1 MPSCVHTPARTTIS
15 LKFFLSQVAKQLSI
29 IGDEIEFGQVTS
41 NGQVLQP
48 GGRRPAIVELLRKVV
63 TSFNLKHGAF
73 VVLCAGLVCRA
84 NIILQKM

>member
-29 IGDEIEFGQVTS
+29 IGDEIEFGQFTS
-41 NGQVLQP
+41 NGQVLEL

-63 TSFNLKHGAF
+63 TTFRLKHGVF
-73 VVLCAGLVCRA
+73 VVFCAGLVLRT
-84 NIILQKM
+84 NIILQKL